1 MSHCVLTYEQLLKRM
16 CQILQVIVYEKCVFA
31 MVYKGNIGGSSDI
44 INLQILMRRRNVFT
58 CSLSI

>member
-1 MSHCVLTYEQLLKRM
+1 M

-44 INLQILMRRRNVFT
+44 LIFRYWWEEEMF
-58 CSLSI
+58 SLVLFQFRPI